1 MPVANPVTSS
11 QPETQIPG
19 SRPMGGLEIGLMA
32 GSIVFF
38 VVLISSI
45 FIVRGLDQRR
55 RVKEMLRRAEEGN
68 AGVKGESQTSQ
79 EDNMLGQDQHEAAK
93 HHLWGKVG
101 VNLKTY
107 LYRLRA
113 NQEKVGNVSEASSN
127 TKAGQTN

>member
-68 AGVKGESQTSQ
+68 AGVKGEFQTPQ
-79 EDNMLGQDQHEAAK
+79 ENNISGQDQHEAAK
-93 HHLWGKVG
+93 HHLWGKLG
-101 VNLKTY
+101 ANLKTY
-107 LYRLRA
+107 LYRLKA

>member
-11 QPETQIPG
+11 QPETQIPA

-32 GSIVFF
+32 GSIIFF

-68 AGVKGESQTSQ
+68 AGVKDDFQSPQ
-79 EDNMLGQDQHEAAK
+79 ENNISGYDHHETTK
-93 HHLWGKVG
+93 HHLWGKLG
-101 VNLKTY
+101 ANLKTY

-113 NQEKVGNVSEASSN
+113 NQEKAEDVSEASSN
-127 TKAGQTN
+127 SKAGQTN

>member
-101 VNLKTY
+101 VNLK
-107 LYRLRA
+107 
-113 NQEKVGNVSEASSN
+113 SECKQRYA
-127 TKAGQTN
+127 